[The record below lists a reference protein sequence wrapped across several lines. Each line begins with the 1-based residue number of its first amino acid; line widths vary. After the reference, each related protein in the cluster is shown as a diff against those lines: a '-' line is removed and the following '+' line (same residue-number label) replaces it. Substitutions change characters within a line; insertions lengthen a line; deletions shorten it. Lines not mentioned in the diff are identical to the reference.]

1 MYFRIILGDKMEFKK
16 GSEWRR
22 WELHI
27 HTPQTKKNDQYK
39 GQNVEEKWEQFYN
52 DINEYIGDGR
62 DLIRNISAIAIT
74 DYLSLDN
81 YLLNKI
87 IN

>member
-1 MYFRIILGDKMEFKK
+1 MEFKK

-39 GQNVEEKWEQFYN
+39 CQNVEEKWEQFYN

-62 DLIRNISAIAIT
+62 DSIRNISAIAIT